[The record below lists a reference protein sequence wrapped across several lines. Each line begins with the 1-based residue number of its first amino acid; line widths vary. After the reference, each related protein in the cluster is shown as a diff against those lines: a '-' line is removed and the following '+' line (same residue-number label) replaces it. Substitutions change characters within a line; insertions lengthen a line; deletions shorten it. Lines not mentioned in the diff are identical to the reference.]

1 MIPEAQQPAVTRA
14 LHAAFGVNEYED
26 IRLLSGGLSSALAFK
41 IIVRKNP
48 YLLKILRKEMIGD
61 PTHEFACMQTAA
73 EAGIAPRIWYANVE
87 DRLLITDF
95 VEAKPLPDDMIP
107 LIVPTLRTL
116 HSLPHFPKVVNYF
129 DAIDGFIRRFQA
141 ANILPES
148 ATGELFRRYADMMK
162 VYPRNDSELVASHND
177 LKPQN
182 MRFDGNRI
190 FLVDWESAFLN
201 DQYVDLA
208 IVANFFVK
216 DEAQEETY
224 LRAYFGEPA
233 GEYRLSRFYLMRQA
247 VSMFYAT
254 LLLLE
259 ASRSGL
265 PAPALHRTQ
274 DGVPQVQVSIDVNR
288 PTPDFREFHQDLI
301 AGKVDMMK
309 AEAKLN
315 YGMIHLR
322 EALRNMRTPRFAEA
336 VALLSDFHASE

>member
-1 MIPEAQQPAVTRA
+1 MIPEEKQPAVARA

-26 IRLLSGGLSSALAFK
+26 IRLLTGGLSTALAFK
-41 IIVRKNP
+41 IVVGKNP

-61 PTHEFACMQTAA
+61 PAHEFTCMQTAA

-87 DRLLITDF
+87 DRILITSF
-95 VEAKPLPDDMIP
+95 VEAKPYPDNVVP

-116 HSLPHFPKVVNYF
+116 HSLPHFPTVVNYF

-141 ANILPES
+141 ANVLPES
-148 ATGELFRRYADMMK
+148 VTGELFRRYADVQK
-162 VYPRNDSELVASHND
+162 VYPRDDPHLVASHND

-182 MRFDGNRI
+182 ILFDGNRI
-190 FLVDWESAFLN
+190 WLVDWESAFLN
-201 DQYVDLA
+201 DEYVDLA

-216 DEAQEETY
+216 DEAHEESY
-224 LRAYFGEPA
+224 LRAYFSEPA
-233 GEYRLSRFYLMRQA
+233 GEYRRARFYLAHQA

-265 PAPALHRTQ
+265 
-274 DGVPQVQVSIDVNR
+274 SIDADMI
-288 PTPDFREFHQDLI
+288 TPGFREFHQDLI
-301 AGKVDMMK
+301 SDKIDMMK
-309 AEAKLN
+309 ADAKLQ

-322 EALRNMRTPRFAEA
+322 EALRNIRTPRFEEA
-336 VALLSDFHASE
+336 VARVSEFHASE